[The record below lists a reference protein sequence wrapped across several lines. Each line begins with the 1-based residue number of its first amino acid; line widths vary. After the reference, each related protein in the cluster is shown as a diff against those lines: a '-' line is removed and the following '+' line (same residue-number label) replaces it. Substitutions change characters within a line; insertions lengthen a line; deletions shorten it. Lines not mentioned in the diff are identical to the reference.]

1 MPGLILQKVSYWKIE
16 AKLFDS
22 TDKWAE
28 TARKEILKA
37 DKSIADRK
45 KKYWNYTEQMDN
57 TLCQK
62 EAMLSQPIR
71 KEEKNVAV

>member
-1 MPGLILQKVSYWKIE
+1 MTAAELALETRAEMPEV
-16 AKLFDS
+16 A
-22 TDKWAE
+22 

-37 DKSIADRK
+37 DKSIADR

-62 EAMLSQPIR
+62 EAILSQPIR
-71 KEEKNVAV
+71 TEQKNVAV